1 MTRKRRQPKATQH
14 EPSDIDTIKLEA
26 EQIVK
31 NFNIEAE
38 FHISSL
44 EDAIVSIVE
53 SLKQEMHNVSKSM
66 PKEIAEMTVQEYI
79 DLYMKQA
86 QPQDSGME
94 VDESSATECALS
106 DISNQQATSGAMP
119 QPSGAIMDD
128 EISRKHK
135 TKKQGKK
142 TTKKKP
148 PSTRTSRR
156 KASSSLKTPAVSNT
170 PANFKSFEGTP
181 MLTRSRDLRSLQ
193 LSDKPRRM
201 KVNDTIAAF
210 QFQMFSERGSPLQVD
225 RNISSQMNRKIHE
238 SLRLLMEE
246 SAESG

>member
-1 MTRKRRQPKATQH
+1 MARKRGQKKTTQH
-14 EPSDIDTIKLEA
+14 EPSDIDMIKLEA
-26 EQIVK
+26 EQIVQ
-31 NFNIEAE
+31 NFNTEAE
-38 FHISSL
+38 FLISSL
-44 EDAIVSIVE
+44 EDATESIVE
-53 SLKQEMHNVSKSM
+53 SLKQEMHNVLKSM

-94 VDESSATECALS
+94 VESSATECALS
-106 DISNQQATSGAMP
+106 DISNQQATSSAMP